1 MGRQGKGNKVNKKIE
16 IDNKVIA
23 RAALIAA
30 LYFVLT
36 AFLPAMS
43 YGPLQI
49 RISEALT
56 LLPALMPVSATLGL
70 FAGCLIANLY
80 GMTMSITG
88 IYDVVFGSLATLV
101 AALLTTRIKKKP
113 FLPLPTIIVNAVV
126 VSAYI
131 WQYFI
136 GSLKIEWLKNL
147 SPVIRY
153 LITVVSIGMGEAIA
167 TYFLGLPL
175 FLALEKQLKDK
186 KLL

>member
-1 MGRQGKGNKVNKKIE
+1 MNKKIK

-36 AFLPAMS
+36 AFLPAIS
-43 YGPLQI
+43 YGPVQI

-70 FAGCLIANLY
+70 FAGCLLANLY
-80 GMTMSITG
+80 GMAMSITG
-88 IYDVVFGSLATLV
+88 IYDVIFGSLATLV

-126 VSAYI
+126 VSAIY
-131 WQYFI
+131 
-136 GSLKIEWLKNL
+136 GSIL
-147 SPVIRY
+147 
-153 LITVVSIGMGEAIA
+153 
-167 TYFLGLPL
+167 
-175 FLALEKQLKDK
+175 
-186 KLL
+186 

>member
-1 MGRQGKGNKVNKKIE
+1 MNKKIK

-36 AFLPAMS
+36 AFLPAIS
-43 YGPLQI
+43 YGPVQI

-70 FAGCLIANLY
+70 FAGCLLANLY
-80 GMTMSITG
+80 GMAMSITG
-88 IYDVVFGSLATLV
+88 IYDVIFGSLATLV

-147 SPVIRY
+147 SPIIRY
-153 LITVVSIGMGEAIA
+153 LFTIVSIGMGEAIA

-175 FLALEKQLKDK
+175 FLALEKQLKGK

>member
-1 MGRQGKGNKVNKKIE
+1 MNKKIE

>member
-1 MGRQGKGNKVNKKIE
+1 VNKKIK

-36 AFLPAMS
+36 AFLPAIS
-43 YGPLQI
+43 YGPVQI

-70 FAGCLIANLY
+70 FAGCLLANLY
-80 GMTMSITG
+80 GMAMSITG
-88 IYDVVFGSLATLV
+88 IYDVIFGSLATLV

-147 SPVIRY
+147 SPTMRY
-153 LITVVSIGMGEAIA
+153 LFTIVSIGMGEAIA

-175 FLALEKQLKDK
+175 FLALEKQLEGK

>member
-1 MGRQGKGNKVNKKIE
+1 MNKKIE

-49 RISEALT
+49 RTSEALT

-88 IYDVVFGSLATLV
+88 MYDVVFGSLATLV

>member
-1 MGRQGKGNKVNKKIE
+1 MNKKIK

-36 AFLPAMS
+36 AFLPAIS
-43 YGPLQI
+43 YGPVQI

-70 FAGCLIANLY
+70 FAGCLLANLY
-80 GMTMSITG
+80 GMAMSITG
-88 IYDVVFGSLATLV
+88 IYDVIFGSLATLV

-147 SPVIRY
+147 SPTMRY
-153 LITVVSIGMGEAIA
+153 LFTIVSIGMGEAIA

-175 FLALEKQLKDK
+175 FLALEKQLEGK

>member
-1 MGRQGKGNKVNKKIE
+1 MGRQGRGNKVKKKIE
-16 IDNKVIA
+16 IDSKVIA

-36 AFLPAMS
+36 AFLPAIS

-49 RISEALT
+49 RVSEALT
-56 LLPALMPVSATLGL
+56 LLPALMPVSATIGL
-70 FAGCLIANLY
+70 FVGCFLANLY
-80 GMTMSITG
+80 GMVVSITG
-88 IYDVVFGSLATLV
+88 IYDVIFGSLATLV

-136 GSLKIEWLKNL
+136 DSLKIEWLKNL
-147 SPVIRY
+147 SPIIRY
-153 LITVVSIGMGEAIA
+153 LFTVVSIGMGETIA

-175 FLALEKQLKDK
+175 FLALEKQLKGK
-186 KLL
+186 NLL